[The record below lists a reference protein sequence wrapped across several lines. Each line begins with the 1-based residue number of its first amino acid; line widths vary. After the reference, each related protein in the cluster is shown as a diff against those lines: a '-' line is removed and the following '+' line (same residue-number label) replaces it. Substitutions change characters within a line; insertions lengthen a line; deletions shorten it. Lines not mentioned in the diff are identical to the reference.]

1 MKRSKL
7 FSLCVLLISLVISP
21 SFAQDDLPLV
31 GIIKIGTAVGAIN
44 LTEQGILD
52 VFDAYGYKN
61 GRNIQFRQVNA
72 ADDVNLLPSL
82 VELLMAENVDII
94 IPIQAA
100 TISATM
106 AVVSELENP
115 PAVIF
120 SVVQDPYAL
129 GFAEDACTKPDYF
142 TGQSSGANNIVLRTL
157 LTNIK
162 TLDPELG
169 SLALAYNGNDQGAS
183 LIAELVTSL
192 SEEYEIDI
200 LAQAVTSN
208 EEVLPVIETLL
219 VAGAEGILVV
229 DVTVGAFLPDLSE
242 LSIQAQVPIF
252 TIDSRSV
259 YVGGTMGVGTN
270 FYQLGVNTGRI
281 AVAYLE
287 GTVDLATT
295 GISEEISLL
304 SAVNLDVATGQGLFI
319 PDDFVES
326 TSFYIEAGESTEQE
340 AALPE
345 QSQDEMRSAD
355 ADFIASLQCPREAEA
370 TEEAQ

>member
-7 FSLCVLLISLVISP
+7 LCICFLLFSLVISP
-21 SFAQDDLPLV
+21 SFAQEDLPTV

-44 LTEQGILD
+44 LAEQGILD
-52 VFDAYGYKN
+52 VFEAYGYVD
-61 GRNIQFRQVNA
+61 GRNIQLRQVNA

-82 VELLMAENVDII
+82 VELLIAENVDII

-100 TISATM
+100 TIAETM
-106 AVVSELENP
+106 TITSQLENP

-142 TGQSSGANNIVLRTL
+142 TGQSSGGNNLGIETL
-157 LTNIK
+157 LESIK
-162 TLDPELG
+162 TFDPELN

-183 LIAELVTSL
+183 LIAELVLSF
-192 SEEYEIDI
+192 SEEYDIEII
-200 LAQAVTSN
+200 ARPVTSSD
-208 EEVLPVIETLL
+208 EVLPVLEALL
-219 VAGAEGILVV
+219 IDGAEGILVV
-229 DVTVGAFLPDLSE
+229 DVTVGAYLPELSE

-252 TIDSRSV
+252 TVDSRSV

-270 FYQLGVNTGRI
+270 FYQIGVNTGRI
-281 AVAYLE
+281 AVGYLE

-295 GISEEISLL
+295 GISEEISILRAL
-304 SAVNLDVATGQGLFI
+304 NLDVARGQGQTI
-319 PDDFVES
+319 PDGFVDAMDYTIES
-326 TSFYIEAGESTEQE
+326 GESTEQE
-340 AALPE
+340 AALPDI
-345 QSQDEMRSAD
+345 SRDEMRAAD
-355 ADFIASLQCPREAEA
+355 AEFIASLQCPREPES